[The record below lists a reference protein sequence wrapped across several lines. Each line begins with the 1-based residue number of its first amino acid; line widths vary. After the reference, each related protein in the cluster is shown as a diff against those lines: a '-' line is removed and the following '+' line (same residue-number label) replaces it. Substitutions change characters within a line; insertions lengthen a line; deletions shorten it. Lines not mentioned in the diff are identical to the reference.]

1 METNQKNFKQ
11 CDMCKDTEA
20 TSLCPQC
27 FSYYCDGCY
36 KQVHERKKNKDHKKE
51 PIDFNVPIDTWCPQ
65 HEKNA
70 INLFCIDEKELCCS
84 YCYYLNLHNG
94 HKVVPIEDEETLKKE
109 NINVNDYIKEFE
121 FSAKNVES
129 VKEKIEKEINK
140 INELYEKMDK
150 EVTKSFEL
158 KHEKLIKE
166 EKEMK
171 DKLDNEV
178 TKIKSKL
185 EENLS
190 LVNNLLRNY
199 EKINKGIQ
207 GLHKEGQNSNIK
219 LLKNLTYVSKINKN
233 QKEMKKFSQMLVKNL
248 KLEFIDDKINYEE
261 YYFNGLSIPKEIR
274 ISNIKSNS
282 CNISWKIDD
291 INILNIDKNKIKYKI
306 EIRKEDEQF
315 KSIYEDKN
323 MNYFINNLDSNTN
336 YEIKICTLYDNIS
349 SNYSDIIKFKTNKF
363 DSILLNET
371 NKCNECLKKI
381 YEWTGGKN
389 MELLYRGTRDGMSVD
404 AFHNKCNNKGPTI
417 CLFKNEKSYIFRG
430 YASIDWQGPSQGI
443 CRSASDSFIFTLT
456 NMYNIPPTKFPNS
469 NTNDSIWDDFSYGPC
484 FSGYCDIAVQFNSN
498 CTNFPNAYKDVLGKG
513 YSIFKGDNDNNQF
526 ILKEIEVFKLI
537 K

>member
-1 METNQKNFKQ
+1 MNI
-11 CDMCKDTEA
+11 KD
-20 TSLCPQC
+20 
-27 FSYYCDGCY
+27 
-36 KQVHERKKNKDHKKE
+36 
-51 PIDFNVPIDTWCPQ
+51 
-65 HEKNA
+65 
-70 INLFCIDEKELCCS
+70 
-84 YCYYLNLHNG
+84 
-94 HKVVPIEDEETLKKE
+94 
-109 NINVNDYIKEFE
+109 
-121 FSAKNVES
+121 
-129 VKEKIEKEINK
+129 KIENEMKK

-150 EVTKSFEL
+150 ETTKSFEL

-166 EKEMK
+166 EKKIK

-185 EENLS
+185 EEHLS
-190 LVNNLLRNY
+190 LVNSLIRNY
-199 EKINKGIQ
+199 DKINKGIQ
-207 GLHKEGQNSNIK
+207 GLKKEEQNQNIK
-219 LLKNLTYVSKINKN
+219 ILRNLTYISKLNKS

-323 MNYFINNLDSNTN
+323 MNSIINNLDSYTN

-349 SNYSDIIKFKTNKF
+349 SNYSDIIKFRTNKF

-389 MELLYRGTRDGMSVD
+389 MELLYRGTRDGMSAN
-404 AFHNKCNNKGPTI
+404 AFRNRCNNKGPTI
-417 CLFKNEKSYIFRG
+417 SLFKNENGYIFGG
-430 YASIDWQGPSQGI
+430 YASIDWVG
-443 CRSASDSFIFTLT
+443 CNNYRSAPDSFIFTLT

-469 NTNDSIWDDFSYGPC
+469 ITKYSLYDYSDYGPC
-484 FSGYCDIAVQFNSN
+484 FGGGNDICIYYSSN
-498 CTNFPNAYKDVLGKG
+498 YTNLGHSYKDVSGKG
-513 YSIFKGDNDNNQF
+513 YSIFKGSNDNYDF
-526 ILKEIEVFKLI
+526 SLKEIEVFKLI